1 MLNQRFYFFVFLLLM
16 SNIAIGQLKGAVPQE
31 SAPSHINE
39 ERKPTSSTPASAA
52 KNNADKL
59 RKSLKLSEKQYNDL
73 HKALVEYE
81 TGVDKTTRSKLPK
94 ADQFK
99 KMNELNLIRQNKLKT
114 ILTKEQY
121 HAYIM
126 SFP

>member
-1 MLNQRFYFFVFLLLM
+1 MNMRIFLF
-16 SNIAIGQLKGAVPQE
+16 IAIVFISNHAFAQLKGAVPQQ
-31 SAPSHINE
+31 SAPAHINE
-39 ERKPTSSTPASAA
+39 ERKTENSTPALAA

-59 RKSLKLSEKQYNDL
+59 RKSLKLDEKQYDSL
-73 HKALVEYE
+73 YKALLEYE
-81 TGVDKTTRSKLPK
+81 KGVDQTTKSKLAK

-99 KMNELNLIRQNKLKT
+99 KMNQLNQTRQNKLKA

>member
-1 MLNQRFYFFVFLLLM
+1 MKLFFFILTVLL
-16 SNIAIGQLKGAVPQE
+16 STNAIGQLKGAVPQE

-39 ERKPTSSTPASAA
+39 ERKTASSTPASAA

-73 HKALVEYE
+73 RKALVEYE
-81 TGVDKTTRSKLPK
+81 TGVEKTTRSKLSK

>member
-16 SNIAIGQLKGAVPQE
+16 SNIAFGQLKGAVPQE
-31 SAPSHINE
+31 TAPAHINE
-39 ERKPTSSTPASAA
+39 ERKTTSSTPTSAA

-73 HKALVEYE
+73 YKALVEYE

-99 KMNELNLIRQNKLKT
+99 KMNELNLVRQNKLKT

>member
-1 MLNQRFYFFVFLLLM
+1 MRIKRFYFFVFLLLM
-16 SNIAIGQLKGAVPQE
+16 SNFAFGQLKGAVPQQ
-31 SAPSHINE
+31 SAPAHINE
-39 ERKPTSSTPASAA
+39 ERKAESSTPASAA

-59 RKSLKLSEKQYNDL
+59 RKSLKLNEKQYNEL
-73 HKALVEYE
+73 YKALVEYE
-81 TGVDKTTRSKLPK
+81 TGVDKTTKSKLPK

-99 KMNELNLIRQNKLKT
+99 KMNQLNLARQNKLKT